1 MSLDKGIEH
10 GKERRRQY
18 NGSKRFDRSCRH
30 GGNCDRCR
38 SYRQYH
44 NRWRELSAKE
54 RLDEYKWRVEEF
66 DRPHLLAARK
76 ADFQSVNRG
85 SIPRGVT

>member
-18 NGSKRFDRSCRH
+18 NGSKRFDRSCRT

-38 SYRQYH
+38 DGRQY
-44 NRWRELSAKE
+44 NGKKRELSAKE
-54 RLDEYKWRVEEF
+54 ILTEF
-66 DRPHLLAARK
+66 ESLKSA
-76 ADFQSVNRG
+76 
-85 SIPRGVT
+85 

>member
-1 MSLDKGIEH
+1 MSLDKGIEY

-38 SYRQYH
+38 RGRQY
-44 NRWRELSAKE
+44 NGKKRELSAKE
-54 RLDEYKWRVEEF
+54 ILTEF
-66 DRPHLLAARK
+66 ESLKSA
-76 ADFQSVNRG
+76 
-85 SIPRGVT
+85 